1 MTTIHGRVRR
11 RAIVWQLTRIFERSE
26 SSSGRSLPIQKTG
39 RGIWAGT
46 PVRVV
51 AEASATLGELGV
63 LNGKHQAGYV
73 IDAGTGDGR
82 VPGVLASLNPTLV
95 VHGIESDSAL
105 HARAASNLH
114 ALATSGLID
123 STRVHLLEADY
134 CDIATY
140 ETRGIALH
148 QASVIFNYPDGNER
162 HLARFVAEHCGH
174 DTTLCLLTH
183 NRALEVDEL
192 DLLARHDIN
201 DGTGPPW
208 RLSLYRGHPWRRV
221 GLPSVISCAEQ
232 GEGNRRSFIRRNRA
246 AHALVRPWSRPSKAQ
261 RRRREWTSGGGPLHL
276 ARQIPGGP
284 TTE

>member
-1 MTTIHGRVRR
+1 MDF
-11 RAIVWQLTRIFERSE
+11 A
-26 SSSGRSLPIQKTG
+26 
-39 RGIWAGT
+39 
-46 PVRVV
+46 
-51 AEASATLGELGV
+51 
-63 LNGKHQAGYV
+63 HQ
-73 IDAGTGDGR
+73 R
-82 VPGVLASLNPTLV
+82 
-95 VHGIESDSAL
+95 L

-284 TTE
+284 NTG

>member
-208 RLSLYRGHPWRRV
+208 RLSLYRRRTSAGISV
-221 GLPSVISCAEQ
+221 LPAPDGLCVSNSQ
-232 GEGNRRSFIRRNRA
+232 F
-246 AHALVRPWSRPSKAQ
+246 SR
-261 RRRREWTSGGGPLHL
+261 
-276 ARQIPGGP
+276 
-284 TTE
+284 